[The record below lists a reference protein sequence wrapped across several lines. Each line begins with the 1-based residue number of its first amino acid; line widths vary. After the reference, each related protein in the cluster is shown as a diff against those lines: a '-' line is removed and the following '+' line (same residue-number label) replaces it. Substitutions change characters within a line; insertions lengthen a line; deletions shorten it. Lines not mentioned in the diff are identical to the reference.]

1 MPRWNDFDQ
10 FFYPP
15 SIPLP
20 ARGGI
25 RAQSR
30 RGTFATSWWGQRWLE
45 TLESFQL
52 HSRLARGRSYA
63 RRGQVLQ
70 LEIAEQKVTAA
81 VQGSRPK
88 PYIVN
93 IALKG
98 IPLVRWQKVV
108 RKLATRIAVAAKLI
122 AGELPEEAEQY
133 FREAGVP
140 LFPARK
146 DDLITACSCPD
157 FSNPCKHIAAVY
169 YLLAEHFDRDP
180 FLLLNLRG
188 IGRQEFAAMLGGPQA
203 ASDMGESAA
212 AEPAPPLSSD
222 LEAFWRARRL
232 PEIHGEDITITGQ
245 SAPLAR
251 RLGNLPFWR
260 GQTDFLEAVAAVS
273 RGASERAV
281 NLLLRL

>member
-1 MPRWNDFDQ
+1 MPRWNDDFDR
-10 FFYPP
+10 FYPP

-20 ARGGI
+20 AKGGI

-30 RGTFATSWWGQRWLE
+30 RGTFANSWWGRRWLE

-70 LEIAEQKVTAA
+70 LEIAEQKVTAT
-81 VQGSRPK
+81 VQGSRPQ
-88 PYIVN
+88 PYIVT
-93 IALKG
+93 ITLKR
-98 IPLVRWQKVV
+98 IPLVHWHKVV
-108 RKLATRIAVAAKLI
+108 RKLATRIAIAARLI
-122 AGELPEEAEQY
+122 AGELPEEVEQY
-133 FREAGVP
+133 FREAGVS

-157 FSNPCKHIAAVY
+157 SSNPCKHVAAVY
-169 YLLAEHFDRDP
+169 YLLAEQFDHDP

-188 IGRQEFAAMLGGPQA
+188 IGRKEFAAMLGGPQS
-203 ASDMGESAA
+203 ASDTGESAA
-212 AEPAPPLSSD
+212 SEAAPPLTAD
-222 LEAFWRARRL
+222 PGTFWRAGRL
-232 PEIHGEDITITGQ
+232 PEILSDITITEQ

-260 GQTDFLEAVAAVS
+260 GQTDFLEALATMS

-281 NLLLRL
+281 SLLLRL